1 LEDAAASI
9 IRQKWSSQEEKPDGV
24 FFLDDTMAHGGM
36 IAFLEAGIKL
46 GSEVKVAAITHTGA
60 SLLRPFSKYLYR
72 VEIDPTE
79 IIEKMFSMLGKLLQG
94 MTLAEKHLLIEAK
107 LLPPCK

>member
-1 LEDAAASI
+1 
-9 IRQKWSSQEEKPDGV
+9 
-24 FFLDDTMAHGGM
+24 MAHGGM

-46 GSEVKVAAITHTGA
+46 GSEVQVAAITHTGA

-107 LLPPCK
+107 LLPPSK